1 MKNEHSTI
9 KFFNQFIRTLKKDIK
24 SVGIFTDKDGTIL
37 LDDSLRE
44 TLKRFNEKNLGVHI
58 YIIANSGRT
67 VQNMVNSL
75 EEQSIPTNYFDY
87 IIGDN
92 GGMCFD
98 VKHNKQL
105 YKNVMEKQI
114 VKQVIEKFI
123 ELGGETSNIRLADGK
138 NIFAYSTAD
147 VRNYYK
153 STKDIIFKE
162 DMLELSDI
170 DITKLTLSGTHE
182 QISSVDK
189 FIKDNIPHYKTHLGI
204 SKFPT
209 RVDTTYRLDF
219 TGMYTKGTASKL
231 LKDELGLD
239 TCIYLGNDL
248 NDLPMFSNALED
260 EDFIV
265 IANHDYNKAITTM
278 LEKCL
283 KEECKAK
290 GIEWTDAKL
299 LVLEDEY
306 VNGFLQKMSKI
317 LAVLNSGRKPQDIRH
332 KYRVVNKNRNEQANQ
347 TKKRFDKNRRVNQK
361 NYR

>member
-67 VQNMVNSL
+67 VQNMINSL
-75 EEQSIPTNYFDY
+75 EEQNIPANYFDY

-98 VKHNKQL
+98 VKNNKEL
-105 YKNVMEKQI
+105 YKNVMEKEL
-114 VKQVIEKFI
+114 VKKVIEKFI
-123 ELGGETSNIRLADGK
+123 ELGGEISNVRLADGR
-138 NIFAYSTAD
+138 NIYAHSSP
-147 VRNYYK
+147 VVQQYYK
-153 STKDIIFKE
+153 NSKDIVFRD
-162 DMLELSDI
+162 DMLNLQDI

-182 QISSVDK
+182 QIINIDR
-189 FIKDNIPHYKTHLGI
+189 FIKSNIPHYKTHLGM

-209 RVDTTYRLDF
+209 REESTYRLDF
-219 TGMYTKGTASKL
+219 TGMYSKGTASKK
-231 LKDELGLD
+231 LKNELGLD

-248 NDLPMFSNALED
+248 NDLSMFSNALED
-260 EDFIV
+260 DDFIV
-265 IANHDYNKAITTM
+265 IANHDYNKRITAM

-283 KEECKAK
+283 YEECQTK
-290 GIEWTDAKL
+290 GIDWADAKL
-299 LVLEDEY
+299 LVLKEEY
-306 VNGFLQKMSKI
+306 VNNFLRKMSKI
-317 LAVLNSGRKPQDIRH
+317 LAVLNSGKKVKDVRSTYK
-332 KYRVVNKNRNEQANQ
+332 VVVENKNKEANR
-347 TKKRFDKNRRVNQK
+347 TKKRLDKNKRSEQK
-361 NYR
+361 RYR